1 MTTRHPR
8 LQIDIAEQAAR
19 PNLATAH
26 RSTIAASVCTSGGPH
41 EFVSR
46 SLDCYRMGPSS
57 IGPQG
62 GAPERA
68 VVPRYLTMRLLRTC
82 LTPLTL
88 AATVPARFLASG
100 VSTKPLNW
108 TTPL

>member
-1 MTTRHPR
+1 MTDHLNVLQEGALSATPVEVPAISLLARGATQGAR
-8 LQIDIAEQAAR
+8 LSAR
-19 PNLATAH
+19 G
-26 RSTIAASVCTSGGPH
+26 I
-41 EFVSR
+41 
-46 SLDCYRMGPSS
+46 
-57 IGPQG
+57 
-62 GAPERA
+62 
-68 VVPRYLTMRLLRTC
+68 PRYLTMMLLRTC